1 MIKSNQNE
9 KKITALYCRLSQ
21 EDENKGDSDSII
33 NQKSILTKYVK
44 DNGFENIEVFV
55 DDGYSGVSFN
65 RPDFQ
70 RLLELME
77 KGRVSAL
84 ITKDLSRLGR
94 NYIEVGN
101 YTEILFPRWNVR
113 YIAVNDNYDSL
124 YSESNEYAPLKNLF
138 NEWFARDT
146 SKKIRAA
153 IKAKAERGERVGTV
167 IPYGYTR
174 DPEIKGHLLINPET
188 APVVKMIFSLC
199 AEGKGPRVIANALRK
214 KKIPKPTMYRFMT
227 EGIYGAVTD
236 TEDMYGWNDRTVAG
250 ILDNEIYLGH
260 TVNCRTTVV
269 SYKDKRVI
277 DRPESEQYRFEHTHE
292 AIVDQTTWDI
302 VRKVRQGKRR
312 RNSMDEVNKYSGLLY
327 CADCGSKLYFVRG
340 RTMKPDAFNFICSRY
355 RKHMGEKQCTPHSIR
370 EITLDEI
377 ILEEIC
383 RVTSE
388 ARKHT
393 AEFVRFISQ
402 KSSSEN
408 RKELNEKLSEQS
420 KLTKRN
426 EELNLLFKRLYE
438 DNVLGKVTNEQFR
451 MLSDGYNAE
460 QKTTV
465 ERLEQ
470 LKVEIEQLKST
481 AVNVERFVSLA
492 RKYTDIRE
500 LTPEILRTFISK
512 IVIHER
518 PSRKKNEGEQR
529 IDIYFT
535 HIGSMPDSESER
547 VDHCRNQ
554 AISARTAEF
563 SDAHQKPISTI
574 RL

>member
-1 MIKSNQNE
+1 MMKSNQNE

-33 NQKSILTKYVK
+33 NQKSILTKYAK

-55 DDGYSGVSFN
+55 DDGYSSVSFN

-77 KGRVSAL
+77 KGKVSTL

-167 IPYGYTR
+167 IPYGYKR

-302 VRKVRQGKRR
+302 ARQVRQGKRR
-312 RNSMDEVNKYSGLLY
+312 RNSMGEVNKYSGLLY

-370 EITLDEI
+370 EISLDEI
-377 ILEEIC
+377 ILEEIR

-408 RKELNEKLSEQS
+408 RKELNTKLSEQG

-470 LKVEIEQLKST
+470 LKAEIEQLKST
-481 AVNVERFVSLA
+481 AINVERFVSLA

-518 PSRKKNEGEQR
+518 PSRKKSEGEQR

-547 VDHCRNQ
+547 ADHCRNQ
-554 AISARTAEF
+554 AISAKTAEF
-563 SDAHQKPISTI
+563 PDAHQKPISSI